1 MNQAPWSTGIGLVFV
16 SNQTNKNLL
25 LRSIGPS
32 PLGGLSGLDLY
43 KGKID
48 HIHGNFKRL
57 DQNKK
62 KKKKPAFGFFTA
74 RPTVWRRTSRLKLPS
89 LSTDISN
96 STLHYPHLLS
106 LCPRGPINRLHQ
118 KHPNLRNTPPLSH
131 GQNGARL

>member
-62 KKKKPAFGFFTA
+62 KKKNQRSGFSQLVLQYGGEQVA
-74 RPTVWRRTSRLKLPS
+74 SSCR
-89 LSTDISN
+89 
-96 STLHYPHLLS
+96 
-106 LCPRGPINRLHQ
+106 
-118 KHPNLRNTPPLSH
+118 
-131 GQNGARL
+131 A